1 MLQACAQ
8 LDSKTSPGNVWGTG
22 HSARAL
28 RKTLHEYTFLPTALS
43 FLPIGTTLPIRAD
56 DSYKGV
62 CLLPLAALKA
72 HAPGRD
78 LELPARLPKV

>member
-1 MLQACAQ
+1 MGNRPQCQ
-8 LDSKTSPGNVWGTG
+8 GFEENSPQI
-22 HSARAL
+22 
-28 RKTLHEYTFLPTALS
+28 YFLPTVLS

-56 DSYKGV
+56 DSYEGV